1 MKSIEDISNE
11 LNNLDFVSY
20 SKYIAEFLNIFSI
33 SNTTVR
39 RIIEKAAKEQF
50 REVIY
55 VYKRA
60 IILCVSDKN
69 ISSITEGYIGIT
81 PLIISI
87 SPQFISVK
95 SNNYGEVCCRHNE
108 IGKHVLI
115 FSHLL
120 ENKRKDKDIYE
131 TLDFASLIFQLKN
144 KIKSLKPNIQI
155 TDLIVNVVYL
165 VLSCQLI
172 NKNETKQVL
181 NWSSRTNNFDD
192 ILIDLCKINRINN
205 ANFIDVKLFHDIPID
220 RQLFSII
227 NNLFNYDI
235 SLIDS
240 EVLSS
245 LLYKLLDNSTDINL
259 IGHQTSYQN
268 INKLLTPLL
277 IEKYNNIINKKQQI
291 NLHEVVLELKALKFF
306 DPTNGPGCFLASAM
320 NAVVNLIND
329 INKIT
334 GSDYSTEL
342 NTDNYIAL
350 VSNDVSYKLSKL
362 IIWFTYIQN
371 SITDKISI
379 NYIVEIFDKIKV
391 SVGNQL
397 TSDWSLF
404 CKNDGNVY
412 IIGSPLFKGANKQT
426 EAMKEDIEYVCGVKV
441 NNVDYASAW
450 LIKASDYIKYSKS
463 KAAFILTNSIC
474 QGEQVMPIWSNIHS
488 KNCEIEFAY
497 RPFKWYNTSSDKVGV
512 TVIIIG
518 ITDKRYAESKILIDA
533 ETRLKC
539 TYISPYLIPNINTY
553 IVRRKH
559 ILSKH
564 LPKMRKGN
572 MPYDNGALM
581 FNWNNKNEF
590 LSNIPNSKTIIKR
603 LVGAEE
609 YINGVPRYCFW
620 IRDDQSNWA
629 KTIDIISD
637 RIGQVKLYRE
647 TSKASKKTKNNP
659 HQFRE
664 FIETQKGSQ
673 TLIVPSVSSEN
684 RVYIPIGFVYDNTII
699 NNLAFAIYDCETWVL
714 PILVSK
720 MHQLWIKI
728 VCGKLES
735 RNRYSSELGYNTFPF
750 PEIDNLQKHALTQLS
765 RELIK
770 TREEYCELSLGE
782 LYSNTP
788 PKLANIHQKI
798 DEYIDEC
805 YGKSVF
811 NSDTERLSM
820 LFNLYL
826 KMIEDEK

>member
-1 MKSIEDISNE
+1 M
-11 LNNLDFVSY
+11 
-20 SKYIAEFLNIFSI
+20 
-33 SNTTVR
+33 
-39 RIIEKAAKEQF
+39 
-50 REVIY
+50 
-55 VYKRA
+55 
-60 IILCVSDKN
+60 
-69 ISSITEGYIGIT
+69 
-81 PLIISI
+81 
-87 SPQFISVK
+87 
-95 SNNYGEVCCRHNE
+95 
-108 IGKHVLI
+108 
-115 FSHLL
+115 
-120 ENKRKDKDIYE
+120 
-131 TLDFASLIFQLKN
+131 
-144 KIKSLKPNIQI
+144 
-155 TDLIVNVVYL
+155 
-165 VLSCQLI
+165 SCQFI
-172 NKNETKQVL
+172 NKNKTRQVL
-181 NWSSRTNNFDD
+181 NWYSRTNNFDD
-192 ILIDLCKINRINN
+192 ILIDLCKIIGINN
-205 ANFIDVKLFHDIPID
+205 TNFIDVKLFHDISID
-220 RQLFSII
+220 RKLFTII
-227 NNLFNYDI
+227 NKLFNYDI

-240 EVLSS
+240 EVLGS
-245 LLYKLLDNSTDINL
+245 LLYKLLDNSADINL

-277 IEKYNNIINKKQQI
+277 IEKYGNIINNKQQT
-291 NLHEVVLELKALKFF
+291 NLHEIVLELKKLKFF
-306 DPTNGPGCFLASAM
+306 DPTNGPGCFVASAM

-362 IIWFTYIQN
+362 IIWFTYTQN
-371 SITDKISI
+371 STIDKISI
-379 NYIVEIFDKIKV
+379 NYIVDIFDKIRV

-397 TSDWSLF
+397 KSDWDLL
-404 CKNDGNVY
+404 CENDGNVY
-412 IIGSPLFKGANKQT
+412 VIGSPQFKGAMKQT
-426 EAMKEDIEYVCGVKV
+426 NAMKEDVGYVYGDKV

-512 TVIIIG
+512 TVVIIG
-518 ITDKRYAESKILIDA
+518 ITDKTYAESKILIDT

-539 TYISPYLIPNINTY
+539 SYISPYLLPNINTY
-553 IVRRKH
+553 VVRRKH

-564 LPKMRKGN
+564 LPKMRKVN
-572 MPYDNGALM
+572 MPYDNGALI
-581 FNWNNKNEF
+581 FNWNKKNEF
-590 LSNIPNSKTIIKR
+590 SSNIPNSKTIIKR
-603 LVGAEE
+603 LVGADE

-620 IRDDQSNWA
+620 IRDDQYNWA
-629 KTIDIISD
+629 NAIDIISY
-637 RIGQVKLYRE
+637 RIGQVKSFRA
-647 TSKASKKTKNNP
+647 TSKASEKTKNNP

-664 FIETQKGSQ
+664 FIETEKGTQ

-699 NNLAFAIYDCETWVL
+699 SNLAFAIYNCETWVL

-735 RNRYSSELGYNTFPF
+735 RNRYSNELGYNTFPF
-750 PEIDNLQKHALTQLS
+750 PEIDSIQKHALTQLS

-770 TREEYCELSLGE
+770 IREEYCGSSLGQ

-798 DEYIDEC
+798 DEYIDVC
-805 YGKSVF
+805 YGKSDF

-820 LFNLYL
+820 LFNL
-826 KMIEDEK
+826 